1 MKKEEVGA
9 FPADYQKKHG
19 NGPFNYRIKSTDYG
33 MDPVNMETLI

>member
-9 FPADYQKKHG
+9 FPADSSKKHG
-19 NGPFNYRIKSTDYG
+19 NDPFNYRIKSTDYG